1 MKQKHSQQGQERF
14 NPRQTFALKK
24 LSIGLVSVASGIL
37 LFWGDSENVFASEEY
52 SNDGEGVSEAYME
65 VATINADETS
75 QKEISEH
82 ISSKDETETI
92 DENELVDE
100 IETISNTSGDEK
112 NR

>member
-1 MKQKHSQQGQERF
+1 MKQKHSQQEQERF

-75 QKEISEH
+75 QK
-82 ISSKDETETI
+82 
-92 DENELVDE
+92 
-100 IETISNTSGDEK
+100 
-112 NR
+112 